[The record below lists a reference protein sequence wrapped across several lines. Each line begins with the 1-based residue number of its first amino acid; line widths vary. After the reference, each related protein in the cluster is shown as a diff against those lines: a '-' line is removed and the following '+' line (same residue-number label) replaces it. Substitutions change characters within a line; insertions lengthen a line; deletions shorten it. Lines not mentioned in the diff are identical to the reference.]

1 MKHFATAS
9 ILALLIG
16 AILAPIGCG
25 SGGIPTSKARNWL
38 ALMSC
43 SSTPQATKGDLVWT
57 QFTFTGAIADIRP
70 GDNVSLTLGIRNTA
84 AVAAGDDANISLPSN
99 LRIFLSFD
107 QTLDEQ
113 DYLSGEFVLP
123 GLPVNRSQFIVDQIT
138 IPRPTAPPAVVG
150 HESDYFPI
158 VMPNPNAAQDP
169 NYNPYDPARPEYIGP
184 PSIDYFVIGVLD
196 CQNCIREADG
206 GEPATREDERG
217 ANGAYAAQAGNPAL
231 NNQFLFGPI
240 TINNPNLPNLTI
252 SFIDVQP
259 IRIPEADAIAVTTWE
274 VLNSGIGPV
283 NPGDQY
289 GIRVYWSENDTFDN
303 WDRNVVTG
311 ATIDAGPDGVI
322 HNPDP
327 NPANR
332 ASSNDDV
339 LLITGPLYG
348 NTNATI
354 TVECR
359 WPYSVF
365 RANTYNNFTS
375 SRQIWNLLDEIMGRD
390 PPPTNPPGYD
400 FLVYNP
406 IPTNNQAP
414 NYLIGQVDGTDAIR
428 ESVEF
433 DNYSTQVGELEVF
446 LSVNA
451 GPFDLE
457 PTEVTHRQQQQQ
469 NNQLDMQLRYN
480 STLPAADNISIGWY
494 FSPDNKAQ
502 STDYYCE
509 RFWYQILGNAQ
520 GTVLNTIWTPNN
532 IPQPGDFFIV
542 AVMDDIFKLIG
553 QEPKD
558 NNFVVSTNT
567 KLLF

>member
-1 MKHFATAS
+1 MKHFATLLV
-9 ILALLIG
+9 IALLTG
-16 AILAPIGCG
+16 VVLAPIGCG
-25 SGGIPTSKARNWL
+25 SGGIPTSKKLNWL

-43 SSTPQATKGDLVWT
+43 SSTPQSTKGDLVWT

-70 GDNVSLTLGIRNTA
+70 GDRVSLTLGLRNTA

-107 QTLDEQ
+107 QQLDQ
-113 DYLSGEFVLP
+113 NDYLTGEFVVP

-138 IPRPTAPPAVVG
+138 IPRPTAPPTVVG
-150 HESDYFPI
+150 QEDNYFPI
-158 VMPNPNAAQDP
+158 VMPDPNAAKDP
-169 NYNPYDPARPEYIGP
+169 NYDPYNPARPEYIGP
-184 PSIDYFVIGVLD
+184 ISINYFVIGVLD
-196 CQNCIREADG
+196 SQNCIHEADG
-206 GEPATREDERG
+206 AEPNTREDQRG
-217 ANGAYAAQAGNPAL
+217 VLNPGINAGPAL

-240 TINNPNLPNLTI
+240 TVNNPNLPNLTI

-259 IRIPEADAIAVTTWE
+259 IRIPEGESIAVTTWE

-283 NPGDQY
+283 NAADQY
-289 GIRVYWSENDTFDN
+289 GVRVYWSENDTFDN

-311 ATIDAGPDGVI
+311 ATIAAGPDGVI
-322 HNPDP
+322 HNPDV

-339 LLITGPLYG
+339 LMFQGPLFG

-354 TVECR
+354 TAECR

-365 RANTYNNFTS
+365 RANSYSNFNS
-375 SRQIWNLLDEIMGRD
+375 SRQIWNLIDEIMTRN
-390 PPPTNPPGYD
+390 PPPAGPPGYD

-406 IPTNNQAP
+406 VPTNNQAP
-414 NYLIGQVDGTDAIR
+414 NYLLGQVDGTDTIR

-451 GPFDLE
+451 GPFDIA
-457 PTEVTHRQQQQQ
+457 PTELTHRQQQQQ
-469 NNQLDMQLRYN
+469 NNQLDMQLRYD
-480 STLPAADNISIGWY
+480 STLPAADNCSIGWY

-520 GTVLNTIWTPNN
+520 GTVLNTVWTPNN
-532 IPQPGDFFIV
+532 IPQPGDFFIM
-542 AVMDDIFKLIG
+542 AVMDDIFKFIG
-553 QEPKD
+553 REPKD